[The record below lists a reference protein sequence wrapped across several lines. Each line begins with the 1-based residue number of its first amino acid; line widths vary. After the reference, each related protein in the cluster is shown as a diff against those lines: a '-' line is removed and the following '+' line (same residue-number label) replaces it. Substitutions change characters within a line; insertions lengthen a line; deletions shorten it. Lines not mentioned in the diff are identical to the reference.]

1 MTTRC
6 ARVRSIWGRERV
18 ALAPTP
24 LEVAVGVV
32 LCAAAVGCRHTP
44 PTTGTAPST
53 VSQGRR
59 TDPTTGTDVVRAMHD
74 KYAAVWYKT
83 LTFSQTTTITTQ
95 NGGTLQQQWL
105 EAGKFPGR
113 LRIDTDTAGRGGVI
127 YSGDSLF
134 AFANGKLA
142 SSRAQMNELLILGF
156 DVYTQA
162 VDRTVDIL
170 RQQGIDLSKV
180 SRATWEGRPVFV
192 VGALVG
198 DSTSKQFWVD
208 AERLLFVRLMET
220 AKTANGPRRDEYRF
234 LRYVPHGQ
242 AWVAEEVIGLRAGK
256 PSLHEIY
263 ANVRVDVPLDDATFD
278 PAQYATFTPWYRR

>member
-1 MTTRC
+1 MTTRF
-6 ARVRSIWGRERV
+6 AHAS
-18 ALAPTP
+18 L
-24 LEVAVGVV
+24 
-32 LCAAAVGCRHTP
+32 AAASALVLSIATVGCRHTP
-44 PTTGTAPST
+44 PTTGPSPST

-74 KYAAVWYKT
+74 KYASVWYKT

-156 DVYTQA
+156 DVYAQP
-162 VDRTVDIL
+162 VDRTVDVL

-192 VGALVG
+192 VGAFAG
-198 DSTSKQFWVD
+198 DTTSKQFWVD
-208 AERLLFVRLMET
+208 AERLLFVRLLET
-220 AKTANGPRRDEYRF
+220 ARTSTGPRRDEYRF
-234 LRYVPHGQ
+234 LRYVPHGG
-242 AWVAEEVIGLRAGK
+242 AWVAEEVIGLRGGK

-263 ANVRVDVPLDDATFD
+263 ANVRIDVPLDDATFD

>member
-1 MTTRC
+1 MTTRF
-6 ARVRSIWGRERV
+6 ARGRPIWSRERV
-18 ALAPTP
+18 ALAPAT
-24 LEVAVGVV
+24 LARGIGIV
-32 LCAAAVGCRHTP
+32 LCFAFLGCSHTP
-44 PTTGTAPST
+44 ATTTSSPST

-59 TDPTTGTDVVRAMHD
+59 TDPTNGTDVVRAMHD

-142 SSRAQMNELLILGF
+142 NSRALRNELLILGF
-156 DVYTQA
+156 DVYTQP

-170 RQQGIDLSKV
+170 RQEGIDLSKI

-192 VGALVG
+192 VGALAG

-208 AERLLFVRLMET
+208 AERLLFVRLVET

-242 AWVAEEVIGLRAGK
+242 AWVAEEVVGLRGGK